1 MKIFIYV
8 NKENKNAYK
17 DTLYL
22 MDIFKKYNY
31 TVFLDDDINNLYFKD
46 DKYKADMKNID
57 YIVSLGGDG
66 TVLKAARLA
75 TNYNIPLIGI
85 NNGRLGYL
93 CAFDLKELDNISIDD
108 FNKLRHTKRS
118 ILSYTHEGKESIAIN
133 DIIISKNHPGRT
145 IELELSLN
153 DIKKTYI
160 RGDGLCIATPTGSS
174 AYNLSCGGSIISE
187 NVDAFSICP
196 ICAHLSISKPLI
208 VSGSDKITVEVKN
221 ASLNDAYVICD
232 GEIVSEVKSKIE
244 ITKSDKSFTLLT
256 K

>member
-8 NKENKNAYK
+8 NKENKNAYQ

-22 MDIFKKYNY
+22 MDIFKKYNDE
-31 TVFLDDDINNLYFKD
+31 VFLDDEINELYFKD
-46 DKYKADMKNID
+46 DKYKADMTNID

-66 TVLKAARLA
+66 TVLKAARIA
-75 TNYNIPLIGI
+75 TNYNIPLLGI

-93 CAFDLKELDNISIDD
+93 CAFDLKELASVTIDD
-108 FNKLRHTKRS
+108 LNSLRHTKRT
-118 ILSYTHEGKESIAIN
+118 ILSYKHEGKVSIAIN

-145 IELELSLN
+145 IELDLYLN

-244 ITKSDKSFTLLT
+244 ITKSDKYFTLLT

>member
-8 NKENKNAYK
+8 NKDNKNAYK

-22 MDIFKKYNY
+22 IDIFKRYNDQ
-31 TVFLDDDINNLYFKD
+31 VFLDDEINNLYFKD
-46 DKYKADMKNID
+46 EKYKADFKNID

-66 TVLKAARLA
+66 TVLKAARIA
-75 TNYNIPLIGI
+75 CEHNIPLLGI

-93 CAFDLKELDNISIDD
+93 CAFNLYDLENVTIDD
-108 FNKLRHTKRS
+108 LNALRHTKRS
-118 ILSYTHEGKESIAIN
+118 ILSYKHEGKENIAIN
-133 DIIISKNHPGRT
+133 DVIISKNHPGRT
-145 IELELSLN
+145 IELDLYLN
-153 DIKKTYI
+153 DKKYTYI

-174 AYNLSCGGSIISE
+174 AYNLSCGGSIILE

-244 ITKSDKSFTLLT
+244 ITKSDKYFTLLV

>member
-8 NKENKNAYK
+8 NKDNVNAYK

-22 MDIFKKYNY
+22 IDIFKKFND

-75 TNYNIPLIGI
+75 SNYDIPLLGV

-93 CAFDLKELDNISIDD
+93 CAYNLHDLETSTIDD
-108 FNKLRHTKRS
+108 LNALKHTKRS
-118 ILSYTHEGKESIAIN
+118 ILSYKHEGKENIAIN

-145 IELELSLN
+145 IELDLYLN
-153 DIKKTYI
+153 DKLYTHI

-174 AYNLSCGGSIISE
+174 AYNLACGGSIISAD
-187 NVDAFSICP
+187 VDAFSICP

-208 VSGSDKITVEVKN
+208 VSASDKITVEVKN

>member
-8 NKENKNAYK
+8 NKDNVNAYK

-22 MDIFKKYNY
+22 MDIFKRYND

-75 TNYNIPLIGI
+75 SNYNIPLLGI

-93 CAFDLKELDNISIDD
+93 CAFNLHDLDNVTIDD
-108 FNKLRHTKRS
+108 LNALKHTKRS
-118 ILSYTHEGKESIAIN
+118 ILSYKHEGKENIAIN

-145 IELELSLN
+145 IELDLYLN
-153 DIKKTYI
+153 DKLYTHI

-174 AYNLSCGGSIISE
+174 AYNLSCGGSIISAD
-187 NVDAFSICP
+187 VDAFSICP

-208 VSGSDKITVEVKN
+208 VSASDKITVEVKN

>member
-118 ILSYTHEGKESIAIN
+118 LGLSVFETKDIAIN

>member
-8 NKENKNAYK
+8 NKDNKNAYK
-17 DTLYL
+17 DTLFL
-22 MDIFKKYNY
+22 MDIFKKYND
-31 TVFLDDDINNLYFKD
+31 TVYLDDEINSLYFKND
-46 DKYKADMKNID
+46 IYKPNFKEID

-66 TVLKAARLA
+66 TVLKAARIASL
-75 TNYNIPLIGI
+75 YNIPLLGI

-93 CAFDLKELDNISIDD
+93 CAFDLEELASVTIDD
-108 FNKLRHTKRS
+108 LNSLRHTKRS
-118 ILSYTHEGKESIAIN
+118 ILSYKHEGKENIAIN

-145 IELELSLN
+145 IELELYLN
-153 DIKKTYI
+153 DNKKTYI

-174 AYNLSCGGSIISE
+174 AYNLACGGSIILE

-196 ICAHLSISKPLI
+196 ICAHLSISKPFI

-244 ITKSDKSFTLLT
+244 ITKSDRYFTLLT

>member
-22 MDIFKKYNY
+22 MSIFEKYHDQ
-31 TVFLDDDINNLYFKD
+31 VFLDDEINDLFFKDKKYKTDFKDIN
-46 DKYKADMKNID
+46 

-66 TVLKAARLA
+66 TVLKAARIA
-75 TNYNIPLIGI
+75 CEHNIPLLGI

-93 CAFDLKELDNISIDD
+93 CAFNLHDLENVTIDD
-108 FNKLRHTKRS
+108 LNSLLPTKRT
-118 ILSYTHEGKESIAIN
+118 ILSYKHDNKENIAIN
-133 DIIISKNHPGRT
+133 DIIISKNYPGRT
-145 IELELSLN
+145 IELDLYLN
-153 DIKKTYI
+153 DKKYTYI

-174 AYNLSCGGSIISE
+174 AYNLACGGSIISPS
-187 NVDAFSICP
+187 VDAFSICP

-208 VSGSDKITVEVKN
+208 VSGNDKITVEVKN

-232 GEIVSEVKSKIE
+232 GEVISEVKSKIE
-244 ITKSDKSFTLLT
+244 ITKSDKYFTLLT

>member
-8 NKENKNAYK
+8 NKDNVNAYK

-22 MDIFKKYNY
+22 MDIFKRYND

-75 TNYNIPLIGI
+75 SNYDIPLLGV

-93 CAFDLKELDNISIDD
+93 CAFNLHDLDNVTIDD
-108 FNKLRHTKRS
+108 LNALKHTKRS
-118 ILSYTHEGKESIAIN
+118 ILSYKHEGKENIAIN

-145 IELELSLN
+145 IELDLYLN
-153 DIKKTYI
+153 DKLYTHI
-160 RGDGLCIATPTGSS
+160 SS
-174 AYNLSCGGSIISE
+174 FGGILE
-187 NVDAFSICP
+187 
-196 ICAHLSISKPLI
+196 L
-208 VSGSDKITVEVKN
+208 
-221 ASLNDAYVICD
+221 
-232 GEIVSEVKSKIE
+232 
-244 ITKSDKSFTLLT
+244 
-256 K
+256 